1 MLKLESKEGQA
12 VLIGGNVRVLVKKA
26 RNGKVQ
32 LLYDAPA
39 TISIVREQL
48 LHKPGKESQTCE
60 ASPPPPPVPL
70 TQAQR
75 ILSKLASRKS
85 RTSSRRSRGDAA

>member
-60 ASPPPPPVPL
+60 ASPPPPVPL